1 MTRRTG
7 RDLRPSA
14 AAALLVLLAGG
25 LPAAG
30 CGDPGFSEGYLE
42 ATARRTQNQVINEV
56 RLRARQLAPTE
67 MRVDLTDASERER
80 RLLESLLRAA
90 GLADEIFWRQTA
102 PAAMPYRAQV
112 RASHP
117 RDHIVREFYMLQRGP
132 YDRLDED
139 RPYMDVPPKPP
150 GAGFYPPDLT
160 AEEFHA
166 WLDEHPEDR
175 EAFPDPHTVI
185 RRQGEQGEEKLAA
198 VPYHEEYRELTE
210 PLAEALREAASH
222 AGGPR
227 LERFLELKARAVL
240 TGEHVHADTAWV
252 RVEDARFD
260 VVVGPYELREDELLG
275 LKAAYGASVAL
286 VDDSAS
292 SELRRFSD
300 HLAEVEAAL
309 PYPDSLKA
317 DSARPTATFS
327 MVRDIYRGGLIGTG
341 RQPVSMTLPV
351 DPLARAVAGTKT
363 IVWQNL
369 LDARYDSIVAPI
381 ARQAVAEGQ
390 RDALSREAYL
400 DLVVTREMGHV
411 LGPRYAAAGGE
422 RVPVNRALG
431 EHHSWVEEARAGAV
445 GLLAMEHLADRG
457 ELPAGAREGRLVA
470 HLAGLLRAAR
480 FGDGSPQG
488 RAALVALGWHLR
500 NGAFSF
506 DGERARYRVEPEA
519 LVESAGELARELL
532 FVQAAGDR
540 ARAEGLHRD
549 HGEPPSSLET
559 VLTSLGDLPVE
570 VAPHY
575 RIRW

>member
-1 MTRRTG
+1 
-7 RDLRPSA
+7 
-14 AAALLVLLAGG
+14 VLLACG

-80 RLLESLLRAA
+80 RLLEALLRAA

-160 AEEFHA
+160 ADEFRA
-166 WLDEHPEDR
+166 WLEAHPEDR
-175 EAFPDPHTVI
+175 AAFLDPHTVI
-185 RRQGEQGEEKLAA
+185 RRPGEQGEEELTA
-198 VPYHEEYRELTE
+198 VPYHEEYRELTG
-210 PLAEALREAASH
+210 PLADALREAASH
-222 AGGPR
+222 AGSPR

-240 TGEHVHADTAWV
+240 TGDHVPADTAWV
-252 RVEDARFD
+252 RLADARFD
-260 VVVGPYELREDELLG
+260 VVVGPYELREDGLLG

-292 SELRRFSD
+292 SDLDRYGD
-300 HLAEVEAAL
+300 HLAELEAAL

-317 DSARPTATFS
+317 DSGRPTATFS

-341 RQPVSMTLPV
+341 RQPVAATLPV
-351 DPLARAVAGTKT
+351 DPGVRAAAGTKT

-381 ARQAVAEGQ
+381 AREAVAREQ

-400 DLVVTREMGHV
+400 DLVVTRGMGHV
-411 LGPRYAAAGGE
+411 LGPRSAATDGG
-422 RVPVNRALG
+422 RVPASRALG
-431 EHHSWVEEARAGAV
+431 ELHSWVEEARAGAV
-445 GLLAMEHLADRG
+445 GLLAMEHLSDRG
-457 ELPAGAREGRLVA
+457 ELASGAREGRLVA
-470 HLAGLLRAAR
+470 HLADLLRAVR

-488 RAALVALGWHLR
+488 RAALVSLDWHLR
-500 NGAFSF
+500 NGGVSF
-506 DGERARYRVEPEA
+506 DGETARYRVVPEA
-519 LVESAGELARELL
+519 IGESARGLARELSL
-532 FVQAAGDR
+532 IQAAGDR
-540 ARAEGLHRD
+540 ARAERLHED
-549 HGEPPSSLET
+549 QGEPPPSLET